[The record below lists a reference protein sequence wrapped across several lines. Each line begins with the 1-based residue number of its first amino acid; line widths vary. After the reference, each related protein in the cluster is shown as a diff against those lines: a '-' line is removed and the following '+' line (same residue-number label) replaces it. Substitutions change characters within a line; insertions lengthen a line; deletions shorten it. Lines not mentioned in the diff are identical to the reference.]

1 MLYRRDGSDGSFAT
15 GATATTGTIN
25 GSETWSSNS
34 VATVAI
40 EHVHVTSEKMAS
52 QSPSTVNTN

>member
-1 MLYRRDGSDGSFAT
+1 MLYRRDCSEWSFAT
-15 GATATTGTIN
+15 GAIN
-25 GSETWSSNS
+25 GSETWSLNS

-52 QSPSTVNTN
+52 QSPSTVNTNRVFS